1 MRNDIKSGIGYII
14 PFGAVIG
21 FFTALFLGQ
30 FLISIIIAIA
40 GILVWFLYM
49 VIMESSPPSNLGNL
63 IIFFGVLLSVG
74 IFMGFGVSQN
84 MWGGVEFVSEGSL
97 FALVILFFSILTG
110 MLFRGQPFIQ
120 QPASSYDLN
129 AQEKKWVEN
138 ALQSENQPSS
148 STEPKV
154 IVVKQESKS
163 SDESVNQNKAS
174 NANPES
180 DQYNNPYVYAYPP
193 EYYYDEDD
201 DYEDDYEDGD
211 EDEDDYEE

>member
-1 MRNDIKSGIGYII
+1 MSNDIKSGIGYII

-74 IFMGFGVSQN
+74 VFMGFGVSQN
-84 MWGGVEFVSEGSL
+84 MWGGVEFVSEGAL
-97 FALVILFFSILTG
+97 FSLVILFFSVLTG

-120 QPASSYDLN
+120 QPATSYDLN
-129 AQEKKWVEN
+129 AQEKKRVEN
-138 ALQSENQPSS
+138 ALQSENQPLGSVD
-148 STEPKV
+148 PKV
-154 IVVKQESKS
+154 IVVKQEIKS
-163 SDESVNQNKAS
+163 SDENDGQSKTVDIKAEAS
-174 NANPES
+174 N
-180 DQYNNPYVYAYPP
+180 QYNNPYVYAYPP

-201 DYEDDYEDGD
+201 YENEDDY

>member
-74 IFMGFGVSQN
+74 VFMGFGVSQN
-84 MWGGVEFVSEGSL
+84 MWGGVEFVSEG
-97 FALVILFFSILTG
+97 
-110 MLFRGQPFIQ
+110 FIQ

>member
-1 MRNDIKSGIGYII
+1 MSNDIKSGIGYII

-63 IIFFGVLLSVG
+63 IMFFGVLLSVG

-84 MWGGVEFVSEGSL
+84 MWGGVEFVSEGAL
-97 FALVILFFSILTG
+97 FSLVILFFSVLTG

-120 QPASSYDLN
+120 QPATSYDLN
-129 AQEKKWVEN
+129 AQEKKQVEN
-138 ALQSENQPSS
+138 ALQSENQPLG
-148 STEPKV
+148 STDPKV
-154 IVVKQESKS
+154 IVVKQEIKS
-163 SDESVNQNKAS
+163 SDENEGQVKTADIKPEAS
-174 NANPES
+174 N
-180 DQYNNPYVYAYPP
+180 QYNNPYVYAYPP

-201 DYEDDYEDGD
+201 YEDEDED

>member
-1 MRNDIKSGIGYII
+1 MSNDIKSGIGYII

-74 IFMGFGVSQN
+74 VFMGFGVSQN
-84 MWGGVEFVSEGSL
+84 MWGGVEFVLEGSL
-97 FALVILFFSILTG
+97 FALVILFFSVLTG
-110 MLFRGQPFIQ
+110 MLFRDQHFTQKPKGL
-120 QPASSYDLN
+120 YDLN

-138 ALQSENQPSS
+138 ALQSENQHRGPAD
-148 STEPKV
+148 PKV
-154 IVVKQESKS
+154 IVVKQESKL
-163 SDESVNQNKAS
+163 SDESEDQS
-174 NANPES
+174 NTVDTKPEVS
-180 DQYNNPYVYAYPP
+180 NQYNNPYVYAYPP

-201 DYEDDYEDGD
+201 YEGEDDY